1 MKKVLSVV
9 LSIMIVV
16 IGIMPAASAVFKP
29 GISTRVVKGAYT
41 GDPTEDISIVKDDV
55 FTLVFKM
62 PAVNNLVGAGF
73 YVSFDDTVLKVL
85 NANHEGLCY
94 KVDSESNKT
103 VYFNGDFV
111 SGMKNNSTDEFSFG
125 FMSLNGVKKNAAKDF
140 AYVTFKVLDT
150 KKANTTVNLYTTE
163 FTTDDGDDTNDVK
176 SETLLES
183 KIVNFDFSEY
193 VPTTSKTTTE
203 KTTKATDVKDINGLI
218 ALIKDI
224 LKGNGATWADVADA
238 VANILGNTD
247 LFDMIEQLMGGNIGE
262 GFLDKLKGLG
272 LDFGALEDIL
282 SKIIDFIKNLFAG
295 NETIPD
301 ASTTSGYNDYTDE
314 SDVTGDP
321 ATTQNGSQNG
331 SEDTGD
337 ISIALAVT
345 VCVAGAAAFAL
356 TRKKK
361 ED

>member
-16 IGIMPAASAVFKP
+16 IGLMPAASALYKP
-29 GISTRVVKGAYT
+29 GVSSRVVKGAYT
-41 GDPTEDISIVKDDV
+41 GDPTEDISVVKDDV

-62 PAVNNLVGAGF
+62 PAVNKLVGAGF

-85 NANHEGLCY
+85 NVNHEGLCY

-111 SGMKNNSTDEFSFG
+111 SGMKNASTDEFSFG
-125 FMSLNGVKKNAAKDF
+125 FMSLDGVSKNAAKDF
-140 AYVTFKVLDT
+140 AYVTFRVLNT
-150 KKANTTVNLYTTE
+150 KKSNTTVNLYTTE
-163 FTTDDGDDTNDVK
+163 FQTEDGDDTNDVK

-183 KIVNFDFSEY
+183 KIINFDFSEY

-224 LKGNGATWADVADA
+224 LTGNGATWADVSDA
-238 VANILGNTD
+238 VANILGNSE
-247 LFDMIEQLMGGNIGE
+247 LSDMIEQLMGGNIGE
-262 GFLDKLKGLG
+262 GFLDKLKDIG

-282 SKIIDFIKNLFAG
+282 NKIIDFIKGLFNG
-295 NETIPD
+295 DETTP
-301 ASTTSGYNDYTDE
+301 ATSTTSGYNDYTE
-314 SDVTGDP
+314 EDVTGDP

-337 ISIALAVT
+337 IGIALAVT